1 MNGPNHRRNSAL
13 GALALLL
20 AACGGNAPAP
30 ESRLLV
36 VDGIEIGIAEVEPYI
51 EFLASFM
58 PNAGRK
64 TRVQMVLDQ
73 YLLPLRLAQRAFP
86 KQRAE
91 QREHAE
97 ALRSVATN
105 VEELKQRAE
114 LLPPHLKDVRNL
126 RRTHAQLPVALF
138 LFDPMLEGSVS
149 QPIEVPSG
157 YFVVGCLGRHETQS
171 ALDDYCSALQIG
183 FVTHSA
189 TEWQQWIEGEHAR
202 VADKVTFVH
211 PDYREALPTWLKPP
225 KLP

>member
-1 MNGPNHRRNSAL
+1 M
-13 GALALLL
+13 LLL
-20 AACGGNAPAP
+20 AACGGNAPPA

-36 VDGIEIGIAEVEPYI
+36 VDGIEIALSEVDPYI

-64 TRVQMVLDQ
+64 TRVQLVLDE

-97 ALRSVATN
+97 ALCSVASN
-105 VEELKQRAE
+105 VEELQQRAAMM
-114 LLPPHLKDVRNL
+114 PPHMKDVRNI
-126 RRTHAQLPVALF
+126 RRTHAQLPVAMF
-138 LFDPMLEGSVS
+138 LFNQMLQGSVS
-149 QPIEVPSG
+149 PPIEVPSG
-157 YFVVGCLGRHETQS
+157 YFVVGSLGMHETQS
-171 ALDDYCSALQIG
+171 ALDDYCTALQIG
-183 FVTHSA
+183 FVTHSG
-189 TEWQQWIEGEHAR
+189 TEWQQWIEAEHAR
-202 VADKVTFVH
+202 IADKVTFVH

>member
-1 MNGPNHRRNSAL
+1 MNAPNHRRNSAL

-20 AACGGNAPAP
+20 AACGDKTPAP

-36 VDGIEIGIAEVEPYI
+36 VDGIEIGLTEVEPYI
-51 EFLASFM
+51 GFLTGFM

-64 TRVQMVLDQ
+64 TCVQLVLDQ

-86 KQRAE
+86 TQRAE
-91 QREHAE
+91 QRERAQ

-105 VEELKQRAE
+105 VEELEQRAAS
-114 LLPPHLKDVRNL
+114 LPPNMKDVRNL
-126 RRTHAQLPVALF
+126 RRTHALLPVAIF
-138 LFDPMLEGSVS
+138 LFDEMLQGSVS
-149 QPIEVPSG
+149 PPIEVPSG
-157 YFVVGCLGRHETQS
+157 YFVVGCLEMHES
-171 ALDDYCSALQIG
+171 ASKLDDHCKALQVG
-183 FVTHSA
+183 FVTHA
-189 TEWQQWIEGEHAR
+189 AKEWQEWLDAEHAR